1 MRLEADK
8 VDISFYEGQ
17 AIRRN
22 LPLTSGIGSGEI
34 DRNSIADLDIAKVE
48 IAEAARSYVAAIKH
62 VCETVD
68 LPEDN
73 FVMDPWPSH
82 VYFEDV
88 NGQSQFELVQA
99 VMHEVQKAGTFE
111 RKALN

>member
-1 MRLEADK
+1 MK
-8 VDISFYEGQ
+8 SQ

-34 DRNSIADLDIAKVE
+34 DRNSIPDLDAAKLDMANAVS
-48 IAEAARSYVAAIKH
+48 AYVASIKR

-73 FVMDPWPSH
+73 HVTAPWPSH

-88 NGQSQFELVQA
+88 NGQSQFDLVGLVLQ
-99 VMHEVQKAGTFE
+99 EVQKGGVFE
-111 RKALN
+111 RGARSRDTLAALAR